1 VAKRIS
7 FLICAVIFAV
17 VGCKTTPSEP
27 TAEEPTT
34 SRTEFPAEPSGLDDR
49 GATSAGSETGSAD
62 ALRTVYFGFDDYALT
77 SGAREDLRQN
87 AGVLQGASGIRIEIQ
102 GNCDERGTNEYNLA
116 LGKRRA
122 EAAKKYLI
130 DLGIDGSRISTI
142 SFGEENPAVRGSTE
156 AAWAKNRR
164 DDFIVR

>member
-1 VAKRIS
+1 
-7 FLICAVIFAV
+7 
-17 VGCKTTPSEP
+17 
-27 TAEEPTT
+27 
-34 SRTEFPAEPSGLDDR
+34 
-49 GATSAGSETGSAD
+49 
-62 ALRTVYFGFDDYALT
+62 
-77 SGAREDLRQN
+77 
-87 AGVLQGASGIRIEIQ
+87 VLQGASGVRIEIQ

-122 EAAKKYLI
+122 EAARQYLI
-130 DLGIDGSRISTI
+130 DLGIDSSRISTI

>member
-1 VAKRIS
+1 VTKRICS
-7 FLICAVIFAV
+7 LICAVLFAV
-17 VGCKTTPSEP
+17 VGCKTTPDEAAP
-27 TAEEPTT
+27 EEPTT

-49 GATSAGSETGSAD
+49 GATSGGSEASSPD
-62 ALRTVYFGFDDYALT
+62 ALRTVYFGFDEYSLSD
-77 SGAREDLRQN
+77 SARADLRHN
-87 AGVLQGASGIRIEIQ
+87 AGVLQSASGIRIEIQ

-116 LGKRRA
+116 LGNRRA
-122 EAAKKYLI
+122 EQAKKYLA
-130 DLGIDGSRISTI
+130 DLGIDRSRISTI